1 MKTQWP
7 AILYHSVVLEC
18 EGSPTVLGVYPT
30 EAAAIARLEVAR
42 KQIVCD
48 TPEPIWFYT
57 LRVENGVVTQR
68 RDLSTNSIAEA
79 NVPCL

>member
-7 AILYHSVVLEC
+7 STSYHSVVLEC
-18 EGSPTVLGVYPT
+18 YGSPTVLGVYPT
-30 EAAAIARLEVAR
+30 EAAAITRLEVAR

-48 TPEPIWFYT
+48 TPEPIWFCV

-68 RDLSTNSIAEA
+68 RDLSLENLKQEECAA
-79 NVPCL
+79 